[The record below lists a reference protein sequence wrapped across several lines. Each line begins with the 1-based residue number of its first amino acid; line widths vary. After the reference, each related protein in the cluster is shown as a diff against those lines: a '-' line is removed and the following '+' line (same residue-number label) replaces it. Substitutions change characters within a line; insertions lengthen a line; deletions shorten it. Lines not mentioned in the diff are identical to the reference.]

1 MEPAWTPSCDNPCL
15 LPGLHGLL
23 LQWRELQWHQ
33 RSESEVR
40 SLVFMYSMGQKGL
53 VNLVSFHLSVVVSEK
68 AQDTLLE
75 LKNGTS

>member
-1 MEPAWTPSCDNPCL
+1 MDPHLVRIPVSFLVSMVSCYNGENC
-15 LPGLHGLL
+15 
-23 LQWRELQWHQ
+23 QWHQ

-75 LKNGTS
+75 LKN